1 MEKQKKKRDMIHCTQ
16 SQNILRNLMLRDFGL
31 RTTHKTS
38 TKELEPIAE
47 TNLVL
52 KDHKELKCDLP
63 GVPRGSFLMV
73 FSPDGTKVAS
83 THGNHNIYIT
93 DLTTGKNIQTLS
105 GHPRTP
111 WCIAFH
117 PSSSEILASGCLGGQ
132 VRVWDLSGGSE
143 VWNSDGQTVI
153 ASLAFH
159 PSERLLVIATF
170 NEVHFWD
177 WSQSEPFAVIETKH
191 VKERVRYVAFD
202 NLGRKLITGIANVL
216 PPQTQWDRPPLEQ
229 LYRSIP
235 RLVRERSQEFEISQP
250 FSHYHSSS
258 PLHLWNHGMMPG
270 SNRYRDVLDERI
282 PFTDGRNIR
291 RNQSTEYDPRL
302 LQRDVTVPVVSTPL
316 RRPTTMTIFRSNS
329 TASDLE
335 SDRVIERIPEQIP
348 NTNATSNQR
357 TNELRNENRSS
368 VDDNNS
374 NGEPSAS
381 DNSRNPSLFS
391 SLHPNFSNI
400 ENPLRYDHLMNLSE
414 RFQNIF
420 SEVNERMVRNNG
432 PETER
437 RLNLCYQFLVD
448 QYQSIVRRYCDISR
462 NRDTIDRGT
471 DPMDAPES
479 STNSQS
485 TETRESS
492 RYYLATQTSAS
503 ILRSMLNYSAQAN
516 NTNLEK
522 LQRYQ
527 RVLMAGAEQ
536 EEIEP
541 ALQILRE
548 ALNAT
553 AVNNSACLARLQKLR
568 ERLRAH
574 TTTLFLHSNNRS
586 NSGLQVLRNALND
599 EIEALNN
606 IEVQL
611 TNTSSR
617 IEILRDELATNG
629 VLRPNQATA
638 ASQLNYLES
647 ISAMLSNNN
656 TLRPSRNGE
665 SSSTRETNRNEDN
678 RNRNDES
685 NRVPGGRTEENQEN
699 REQENEENVFQE
711 LRNEMTSFRDDFIFR
726 RRNLMRSVSDRILNI
741 LENFNDLGES
751 STSRSTPREGNR
763 GNSSH
768 NRSRTQSSSRTN
780 RRRVDDTDTDDEP
793 PRRRRRREG
802 SHIWYPNYNSNS
814 RARIDIPEDS
824 SPSSDESFNE
834 VRSQLFGTSNFTV
847 SSRSAFQPSIPRQS
861 QTQNSTIPP
870 ETRNSNQPTTNQSEQ
885 NENSPTDQNINNDRN
900 QRTLSMITYEL
911 RMALDSFKRSLNSE
925 QSNQTDNNLSSHHTA
940 AEIAREQ
947 SENGYWLLEEN
958 SNSDSNQED
967 HNLNPNSSFQ
977 RWTSRWIQ
985 LNPST
990 RDSDNE
996 FSNENGRRNTNSESR
1011 NPDRNQLSPISIN
1024 STRYEQPPLFPFRS
1038 LRENQARRME
1048 SSQETTASN
1057 SAQNDNRTESEARA
1071 TTSRNDDSRDDDEP
1085 RHSRRQPPIRKGINP
1100 EAKRIKEERNR
1111 RINRILSQNHTLTDN
1126 VGVRQGIPLLS
1137 RYIDNMERLCRARLE
1152 IVQLQQVRRT
1162 WEDLLR
1168 QIRNLHVTVRVEGEN
1183 ADQQPSTSGTSSAS
1197 SSNSQSSTSSNETQ
1211 NNESAKNFKKT
1222 LIENYKRESNEA
1234 DNKTVFCIIIQ
1245 PSTSSSPSSSS
1256 STPAAAESTGQK
1268 IPKTPSQSG
1277 TPDSN
1282 QNSTNISLSN
1292 LLPTESEMRRM
1303 RRNNRLLEI
1312 LKALRERETWS
1323 GSPINLDEPQPQPNA
1338 MSDHTYSNLTSN
1350 ATVQLPSIAS
1360 FISNLSAS
1368 VNIPSTT
1375 QLLDSVESSLNDDD
1389 GPSSSRTLRNS
1400 PNTSSANPENEST
1413 SESSN
1418 SALSMDSSPNNSNN
1432 RGKLYTYQRVW
1443 RYGRRMYIRR
1453 PRLLSLGP
1461 RSMKRGSR
1469 TQFNP
1474 FRHYEHRRPWP
1485 IRRNDSRDSRMTNG
1499 NTTNNNNNNSNN
1511 SNNNNNN
1518 NNNNNTER
1526 NRVQNTSESLQ
1537 AMIVRLQS
1545 LVRQQRALAR
1555 NSEINRSSDS
1565 DRQSETTRDNTENQ
1579 EMEQIREVTRL
1590 RAREVLSLMVE
1601 SLTQFFEENRP
1612 GNGAQSNV
1620 LYEQIFKVYVLLH
1633 LALQLTDLLIEQL
1646 VTTRREL
1653 ESSQYGPFNSDFF
1666 VPTPDIV
1673 NERRNSRIDN
1683 GLQTEANRSD
1693 VNRTNNDS
1701 FENNNVRE
1709 ENAPSETR
1717 DRSQSNNTDSSPDQE
1732 SRNYLNILEELRT
1745 LFHIPCCN
1753 NEQRNESSR
1762 EAENSTRPE
1771 TSQNTESNYF
1781 TETNTASSSRTPEPI
1796 NENSG
1801 DQNVNHISSENA
1813 LSAEVQS
1820 IVERIQ
1826 NNRNDN
1832 NNDRPSNRSLDSN
1845 NHLDNDSGSRNN
1857 FLLGLSQDL
1866 IRIHEE
1872 YERRNNNNESND
1884 RQRISNNDGEGR
1896 TASSFLQTSL
1906 PIHLILSRRGPL
1918 RYSDSTFRREILR
1931 MIRHRHEENYY
1942 ISHRLEQLARST
1954 HQLRHDYHYGRNRP
1968 APDRDYAY
1976 LPRPPYLV
1984 SRSRPLIFDRDPL
1997 LSSSATTNRH
2007 EFNVPIVQVAP
2018 PTPPHTPPSYL
2029 PNSTQ
2034 NNNESSNNTN
2044 SNSNNEQAGPSTSNF
2059 GNRNQ
2064 DLGGFQVLSPQLRR
2078 WFLAQATWRGSR
2090 YLSQRYGSSAN
2101 GGNGG
2106 GSGGGDGSGGQDPGN
2121 DDSDDVDIR
2130 DQVPVG
2136 ISFNGLEIPNYRVQA
2151 WDFSDGEI
2159 PDITNPEK
2167 NVVVRECKI
2176 HNDASIDISADGTML
2191 ATALPSGRINA
2202 TTTLGVYSLQWENLG
2217 ERVYSTVTDQTVVS
2231 LSMSPAGQHLLVGI
2245 GSRRIHIPTRP
2256 LPMALIYKLV
2266 NREPETEKKVTVDS
2280 SDSKYYNIFD
2290 RTHSCSRTVVYVQ
2303 GAPNLRNIYRRDPN
2317 APHPEDDRQNYLNWR
2332 NPSPGGNDIDMKDTK
2347 ENMILLRELLQ
2358 NNRET
2363 TGHISLNCIRWV
2375 PQPGQ
2380 GMIYTTNNG
2389 QLNILH

>member
-1 MEKQKKKRDMIHCTQ
+1 MEKEKKKRDMIHSTQ

-38 TKELEPIAE
+38 TRELEPIAE
-47 TNLVL
+47 TKLVL

-93 DLTTGKNIQTLS
+93 DLTTGKNIRILS

-143 VWNSDGQTVI
+143 VWNSDSQTVI

-159 PSERLLVIATF
+159 PSERLLVIATY
-170 NEVHFWD
+170 NEIHFWD
-177 WSQSEPFAVIETKH
+177 WSQSEPFAVIATKH
-191 VKERVRYVAFD
+191 EKERVRYVAFD
-202 NLGRKLITGIANVL
+202 NLGRKLITGIANA
-216 PPQTQWDRPPLEQ
+216 PPAQSQWDRPPLEQ

-235 RLVRERSQEFEISQP
+235 RLVRERSQEFEISSQALN
-250 FSHYHSSS
+250 YHST
-258 PLHLWNHGMMPG
+258 PPIHLWNHGMLPS
-270 SNRYRDVLDERI
+270 SNRYRDILDERI
-282 PFTDGRNIR
+282 PFTEGRNIR

-302 LQRDVTVPVVSTPL
+302 LQRFYLRDASVPVVSAPI
-316 RRPTTMTIFRSNS
+316 RRPSTSTIFRSNS
-329 TASDLE
+329 MGNPVEFGRL
-335 SDRVIERIPEQIP
+335 VERIAEQTP
-348 NTNATSNQR
+348 NTN
-357 TNELRNENRSS
+357 TNTNNSASTNPRNETRNENRSS
-368 VDDNNS
+368 DDTNNGQLS
-374 NGEPSAS
+374 TSELLAL
-381 DNSRNPSLFS
+381 SLINRS
-391 SLHPNFSNI
+391 IIRAENI
-400 ENPLRYDHLMNLSE
+400 ENEWPQMGE
-414 RFQNIF
+414 RLF
-420 SEVNERMVRNNG
+420 RNDAQ
-432 PETER
+432 ETER
-437 RLNLCYQFLVD
+437 RINLCYRNLVD
-448 QYQSIVRRYCDISR
+448 QYQSVVRRYCAISR

-479 STNSQS
+479 STSSQS
-485 TETRESS
+485 TETREPS
-492 RYYLATQTSAS
+492 RNYLETQASAWS
-503 ILRSMLNYSAQAN
+503 VRSRLNYSAQAN
-516 NTNLEK
+516 NTSLEK

-527 RVLMAGAEQ
+527 RVLMARAEQ
-536 EEIEP
+536 EEIGT

-553 AVNNSACLARLQKLR
+553 AENNSACLARLQKLR
-568 ERLRAH
+568 EHLQAH
-574 TTTLFLHSNNRS
+574 TTTSLQ
-586 NSGLQVLRNALND
+586 QVLRNALND

-606 IEVQL
+606 MEVQL

-617 IEILRDELATNG
+617 IEMLRDELSTNG

-638 ASQLNYLES
+638 VSQLNFLES
-647 ISAMLSNNN
+647 ISVMLSND
-656 TLRPSRNGE
+656 TLRPSSRNGE
-665 SSSTRETNRNEDN
+665 SSRNRSDESRTRGNESETNRTQEENNSGRTEQGQETENRNEDYLREIVDRFLN
-678 RNRNDES
+678 SRENLNTAEES
-685 NRVPGGRTEENQEN
+685 NSN
-699 REQENEENVFQE
+699 RG
-711 LRNEMTSFRDDFIFR
+711 TA
-726 RRNLMRSVSDRILNI
+726 
-741 LENFNDLGES
+741 
-751 STSRSTPREGNR
+751 TTTTTTPREGSSR
-763 GNSSH
+763 GNSTHS
-768 NRSRTQSSSRTN
+768 RSRTQSNSRTN

-814 RARIDIPEDS
+814 RVRIEITEDS

-861 QTQNSTIPP
+861 QNSTSPP
-870 ETRNSNQPTTNQSEQ
+870 ENRNANPSTANNSEQ
-885 NENSPTDQNINNDRN
+885 TENPTSDQNINNDRN
-900 QRTLSMITYEL
+900 QRTLSLITYEL
-911 RMALDSFKRSLNSE
+911 QMALDSFKRSLNSE
-925 QSNQTDNNLSSHHTA
+925 RTNQTENLSSHTA

-947 SENGYWLLEEN
+947 SDNGYWLLEEN

-967 HNLNPNSSFQ
+967 QNLNPNSSFQ

-985 LNPST
+985 LNPSN

-996 FSNENGRRNTNSESR
+996 LFSNEQGRRNTNDRVQSTESR
-1011 NPDRNQLSPISIN
+1011 NHDRNQLSPISIN
-1024 STRYEQPPLFPFRS
+1024 STRYERPPLFPFRS

-1048 SSQETTASN
+1048 SNQET
-1057 SAQNDNRTESEARA
+1057 AQSETRAEPEARA
-1071 TTSRNDDSRDDDEP
+1071 TTSRSNDDSREDDES
-1085 RHSRRQPPIRKGINP
+1085 RNSRRQPPTRKGNNNNNSA
-1100 EAKRIKEERNR
+1100 EAKRLKEERNR
-1111 RINRILSQNHTLTDN
+1111 RMNRVSPLSQNQSLSDN
-1126 VGVRQGIPLLS
+1126 IGVRQGIQLLS
-1137 RYIDNMERLCRARLE
+1137 RYIDNMQRLCRARLE
-1152 IVQLQQVRRT
+1152 IVQLQQVRRM
-1162 WEDLLR
+1162 WEDLQR
-1168 QIRNLHVTVRVEGEN
+1168 QIRSLHLTLRVEGEN
-1183 ADQQPSTSGTSSAS
+1183 ADQQPSTSGTSS
-1197 SSNSQSSTSSNETQ
+1197 SSNSQSSMSSSNETQ

-1222 LIENYKRESNEA
+1222 LIENYKKQYKDGVYCKEQR
-1234 DNKTVFCIIIQ
+1234 
-1245 PSTSSSPSSSS
+1245 PSTSAESTSQKMPKPTQETPSSSS
-1256 STPAAAESTGQK
+1256 
-1268 IPKTPSQSG
+1268 QS
-1277 TPDSN
+1277 

-1292 LLPTESEMRRM
+1292 LLPTESELRRM

-1312 LKALRERETWS
+1312 LKALRERETWD
-1323 GSPINLDEPQPQPNA
+1323 GSPIDLDAPNPQPSA
-1338 MSDHTYSNLTSN
+1338 MSDHTYSSLTSN

-1368 VNIPSTT
+1368 VNIPPST
-1375 QLLDSVESSLNDDD
+1375 QLLDSNDPLNDE
-1389 GPSSSRTLRNS
+1389 GPSSSRNMRNS
-1400 PNTSSANPENEST
+1400 LNPSANPENEST

-1418 SALSMDSSPNNSNN
+1418 SALSMDSSPNNLNN
-1432 RGKLYTYQRVW
+1432 RGKQYTYQRVW
-1443 RYGRRMYIRR
+1443 RYGRRMR

-1485 IRRNDSRDSRMTNG
+1485 FRRNDSRMTNG
-1499 NTTNNNNNNSNN
+1499 TSANNSSNSNNANNSTSNNNNNS
-1511 SNNNNNN
+1511 SNNNSSS
-1518 NNNNNTER
+1518 NNNNTER

-1537 AMIVRLQS
+1537 AMIVRLES

-1555 NSEINRSSDS
+1555 NSEINRGSDS
-1565 DRQSETTRDNTENQ
+1565 DSQSETTRETTENQ
-1579 EMEQIREVTRL
+1579 EMEEIGEFARL
-1590 RAREVLSLMVE
+1590 RARQVLSLMVE

-1612 GNGAQSNV
+1612 GNGSQTSV
-1620 LYEQIFKVYVLLH
+1620 LYDQIYKMYVLLH
-1633 LALQLTDLLIEQL
+1633 LALQLTDLLLEQL
-1646 VTTRREL
+1646 ITTRREL
-1653 ESSQYGPFNSDFF
+1653 ESSQYGPFNSDLT
-1666 VPTPDIV
+1666 VPPADV
-1673 NERRNSRIDN
+1673 NERQNSRIDN
-1683 GLQTEANRSD
+1683 GLQTERNRP
-1693 VNRTNNDS
+1693 NS
-1701 FENNNVRE
+1701 FENE
-1709 ENAPSETR
+1709 ERPETSQSETR
-1717 DRSQSNNTDSSPDQE
+1717 GNAERSQNLESNDLHHSSDQE
-1732 SRNYLNILEELRT
+1732 SRNYLNLLEELRT

-1753 NEQRNESSR
+1753 NETQPQQQRNETR
-1762 EAENSTRPE
+1762 ETENSTRPE
-1771 TSQNTESNYF
+1771 TSRQSTESNYF
-1781 TETNTASSSRTPEPI
+1781 TEAGSSRADSRPDTL
-1796 NENSG
+1796 NENTE
-1801 DQNVNHISSENA
+1801 QNIGHITSENA

-1826 NNRNDN
+1826 NNQNENSERPLNRSLEDRLEYRRLLNEYDRRRNENDESSRQRNNDN
-1832 NNDRPSNRSLDSN
+1832 N
-1845 NHLDNDSGSRNN
+1845 
-1857 FLLGLSQDL
+1857 
-1866 IRIHEE
+1866 
-1872 YERRNNNNESND
+1872 
-1884 RQRISNNDGEGR
+1884 EGR
-1896 TASSFLQTSL
+1896 SVSAFLQLASL
-1906 PIHLILSRRGPL
+1906 PTRPVLSRRGPT
-1918 RYSDSTFRREILR
+1918 RYSPFRSELLR
-1931 MIRHRHEENYY
+1931 MIRHRYEDNNYF
-1942 ISHRLEQLARST
+1942 SHRLEQLARPAY
-1954 HQLRHDYHYGRNRP
+1954 QLRHDYHYGRSRP
-1968 APDRDYAY
+1968 VPEREYNY
-1976 LPRPPYLV
+1976 PPRPPYLIA
-1984 SRSRPLIFDRDPL
+1984 RSRPLIFGRDPL
-1997 LSSSATTNRH
+1997 LSSSATNNRH

-2018 PTPPHTPPSYL
+2018 PTPPHTPPFYL
-2029 PNSTQ
+2029 PNTNTQ
-2034 NNNESSNNTN
+2034 NSHENANNSN

-2064 DLGGFQVLSPQLRR
+2064 EMGAHPAFSPQFRR

-2090 YLSQRYGSSAN
+2090 FLSPRYVSAN

-2191 ATALPSGRINA
+2191 ATALPCGRINA

-2217 ERVYSTVTDQTVVS
+2217 ERVYSTVTDQTIVS

-2245 GSRRIHIPTRP
+2245 GSRRIHLPSRP

-2266 NREPETEKKVTVDS
+2266 NREPETDKKVSVDS

-2290 RTHSCSRTVVYVQ
+2290 RTHACSRTVVYIP
-2303 GAPNLRNIYRRDPN
+2303 GSPNLRNIYRRDPN
-2317 APHPEDDRQNYLNWR
+2317 VPHPEDDRQNYLNWR
-2332 NPSPGGNDIDMKDTK
+2332 NPSPGNDIDMKDTK

-2363 TGHISLNCIRWV
+2363 TGQISLNCIRWI

-2380 GMIYTTNNG
+2380 GMIYATNNG